1 MKELLEQLGI
11 PFAYSHFNKPVA
23 PPYIVY
29 LGNGQ
34 DTFGSDNTWYHKRN
48 RYQLEY
54 YFKTKNEANE
64 QAIEELLLANGYNYT
79 KSEDVFIE
87 EENVFL
93 IYYQI

>member
-11 PFAYSHFNKPVA
+11 PFAYSHFQKPVT

-34 DTFGSDNTWYHKRN
+34 DTFGSDNTWYHKQN

-64 QAIEELLLANGYNYT
+64 QAIEDLLLANGYNYT

>member
-1 MKELLEQLGI
+1 MKELLEQLNI
-11 PFAYSHFNKPVA
+11 PYVYGFFRQPVD

-34 DTFGSDNTWYHKRN
+34 DHFGADNTWHYKAN

-54 YFKTKNEANE
+54 YFDRKNEANE
-64 QAIEELLLANGYNYT
+64 EAIEAALLANGYNYT

-87 EENVFL
+87 SEGLFV
-93 IYYQI
+93 IYYTI